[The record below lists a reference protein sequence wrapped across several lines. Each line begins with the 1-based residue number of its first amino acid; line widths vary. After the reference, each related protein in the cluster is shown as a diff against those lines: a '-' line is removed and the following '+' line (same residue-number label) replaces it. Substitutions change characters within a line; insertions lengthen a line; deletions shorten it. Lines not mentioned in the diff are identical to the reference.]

1 MPGCRRLVRQASKA
15 GSPRT
20 FRCCGVMA
28 SSRCESN
35 SADRPTRSRLCG
47 RRIRTQHQNFCLLRV
62 TGLHGQKSRGAFA
75 SSSMHRRRMPTYLS
89 YQASR
94 TKSSSTTSRTSVVF
108 RLCSVTSTSSRAHT
122 HYALRT
128 TCVLNTRGSSR
139 RGCNGGFA
147 ILDHPTSGS
156 GTSDRNSRI
165 SGYSMR
171 FVSSH
176 LTFRSRCG
184 RSARISSK
192 EAMS

>member
-20 FRCCGVMA
+20 FRCCEVMA

-35 SADRPTRSRLCG
+35 SADRPTRSPLCG
-47 RRIRTQHQNFCLLRV
+47 RRVPTQHQNFCLLRV
-62 TGLHGQKSRGAFA
+62 TGLHGQKSRDAFA
-75 SSSMHRRRMPTYLS
+75 SNSMHMRRMPTYLS
-89 YQASR
+89 YQASLTR
-94 TKSSSTTSRTSVVF
+94 CSSTTSRTSMVF
-108 RLCSVTSTSSRAHT
+108 RLCSVTSTSSRAPT
-122 HYALRT
+122 PYALRT
-128 TCVLNTRGSSR
+128 TCVLNIRGSSR
-139 RGCNGGFA
+139 RGCSGGSA
-147 ILDHPTSGS
+147 TLDHLISGS

-171 FVSSH
+171 FVRSH

-184 RSARISSK
+184 RSDRISSK